1 MQKENLISGHSVDA
15 TATTQ
20 VCFEALDYAE
30 FHKKRNLQAL
40 PWLDFALKSQ
50 I

>member
-40 PWLDFALKSQ
+40 PSLDFALNSQ